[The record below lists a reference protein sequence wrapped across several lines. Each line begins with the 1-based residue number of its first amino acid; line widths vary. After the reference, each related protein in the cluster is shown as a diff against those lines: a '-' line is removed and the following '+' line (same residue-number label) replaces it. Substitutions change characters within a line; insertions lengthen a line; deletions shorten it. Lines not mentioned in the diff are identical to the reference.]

1 MDNSVIT
8 APLCVNAETLSLSRD
23 GADPF
28 DLPGLHV
35 TRETSESMAINQVD
49 GGAVIMAGSGMW
61 PGGWVRHHLEHN
73 LWNKHNS
80 VVFVG
85 YAAKARWRGGSLMG
99 RSGCVSL
106 VKTSLCVRMFIP
118 LAAFRPMPIRQSC
131 WPGTRRRV
139 IQRPLF
145 SCMVKMAACTLSRK
159 N

>member
-85 YAAKARWRGGSLMG
+85 YAAQGTLARRIIDGGWW
-99 RSGCVSL
+99 
-106 VKTSLCVRMFIP
+106 VRIFGEDIP
-118 LAAFRPMPIRQSC
+118 VRADVHTIGGFSAHANRQSC
-131 WPGTRRRV
+131 WPGTRRR
-139 IQRPLF
+139 IIRRPLF
-145 SCMVKMAACTLSRK
+145 SCMAKKPACTLSRK